1 MADLIQAHWR
11 RDFVTPESAAPGG
24 DISCLLWVW
33 LSDPKWVAA
42 AKQIPPV
49 ERREQFAQMGR
60 ETFEHNLAGYASR
73 LRANTSSLDYA
84 WSPPKRN
91 EMLRQHTEALFV
103 ELADRIAFCDPTETA
118 AALADVQFDGYEHVQ
133 AALDRG
139 RGIIFV
145 SVHQSH
151 PSFGF
156 KHPLITPLR
165 VLGVSHDMEFGQSG
179 TALLLQGVADTIE
192 LLPASPRAVRSI
204 LSALSA
210 NHCLAV
216 YNDFVYPETAG
227 IDSPLFGREV
237 LISSSAL
244 AIALKTRATVLP
256 VTIARQWPWDSG
268 GVNVTIYAPLSLDDL
283 DRSDPAAMREG
294 ALRLGVLTE
303 CLIRRYPAQWRLWDT
318 LQTRWKAA

>member
-1 MADLIQAHWR
+1 M
-11 RDFVTPESAAPGG
+11 GG
-24 DISCLLWVW
+24 DISPVLFAWLNDPAWVEDAQR
-33 LSDPKWVAA
+33 L
-42 AKQIPPV
+42 PPI
-49 ERREQFAQMGR
+49 ERRQVLADLGG
-60 ETFEHNLAGYASR
+60 ETFDRNLAGYAAR
-73 LRANTSSLDYA
+73 LRANTQALDYVWPA
-84 WSPPKRN
+84 AQR
-91 EMLRQHTEALFV
+91 ELMLRQHTEALFV
-103 ELADRIAFCDPTETA
+103 ELADRIGFCDPAETA
-118 AALADVQFDGYEHVQ
+118 AALAEVQFEGFEYIQ
-133 AALDRG
+133 SALDRG

-145 SVHQSH
+145 SVHQGH

-156 KHPLITPLR
+156 KHPLIMPLR
-165 VLGVSHDMEFGQSG
+165 VLGVSHDLEFGQSG

-216 YNDFVYPETAG
+216 YNDFVYPETTG
-227 IDSPLFGREV
+227 IASPLFGREV
-237 LISSSAL
+237 LISRSAL
-244 AIALKTRATVLP
+244 AIALKTRATLLP
-256 VTIARQWPWDSG
+256 VTIARQAPWDTG